1 MTAEQA
7 PANQPAKQPEGAVD
21 ILGKVLGLLV
31 FLGGVAMIVLVFT
44 WVRGIFDG
52 IDDQVQVVHR
62 AYVADLKTRQQEAA
76 SENTDDAGENPQEVV
91 VATPG
96 AGPTLAEVAATI
108 ALKML
113 GLLVLGWLG
122 ALVAAKGA
130 HLAGAYRGKSG

>member
-1 MTAEQA
+1 M
-7 PANQPAKQPEGAVD
+7 D

-31 FLGGVAMIVLVFT
+31 FLGGIAMIVLVFT

-62 AYVADLKTRQQEAA
+62 AYVADLQARQQKETAG
-76 SENTDDAGENPQEVV
+76 ETDDAGGNPQETV

-96 AGPTLAEVAATI
+96 AGPTLAEVATTV
-108 ALKML
+108 ALKMF

-130 HLAGAYRGKSG
+130 HLAGAYQGKSG